1 MEQGQKIN
9 CTVGSCKYNDEGRQ
23 ECTLQ
28 NIIVEP
34 VQNCHIEGPYE
45 SMCASYKFNKEKEEQ

>member
-9 CTVGSCKYNDEGRQ
+9 CTGRTIKSKLGRQ

-45 SMCASYKFNKEKEEQ
+45 SMCASYKFNKEKEEK